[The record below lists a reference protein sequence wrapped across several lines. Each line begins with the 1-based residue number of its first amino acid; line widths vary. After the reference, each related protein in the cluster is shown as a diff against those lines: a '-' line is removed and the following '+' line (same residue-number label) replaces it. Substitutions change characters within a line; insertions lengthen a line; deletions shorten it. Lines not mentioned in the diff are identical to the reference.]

1 LGINANYKALSSFQI
16 GINNATF
23 ANTKPFHPY
32 NAVARHGVDTVL
44 QSWPTRL
51 LSVRKLFGQV
61 RICTET
67 FDATFQQRDDQNWQ
81 LQSKPLWL

>member
-1 LGINANYKALSSFQI
+1 MILGINANYKALSSFQI

-44 QSWPTRL
+44 QAWPTRL

-61 RICTET
+61 ANLYRN
-67 FDATFQQRDDQNWQ
+67 FRRHLPA
-81 LQSKPLWL
+81 KG